1 MEYKIDMNRFGEVRK
16 QVMVKTI
23 PLMLLAGATGIG
35 ISMFGNKD
43 GGNTA
48 AVLPFVI
55 PMSILALGYGLYL
68 GIRRQKELM
77 TSYRLTISGNMI
89 TRVQGNTPTISIYF
103 SEVKQILKGKNGGM
117 VVAGKHPGDVI
128 IIPAQIEHAT
138 ELETELN
145 SIMPV
150 VAAPPLKLLQKY
162 PRLLT
167 IVVLGLMICVFTATN
182 KIVVAV
188 SGIMFVAFFAW
199 AFMLIK
205 KNKNI
210 DGQTKKKLWIA
221 VLPIAAAIARV
232 IAVLAGYH

>member
-1 MEYKIDMNRFGEVRK
+1 MEYRIDMSRFGEVRK

-35 ISMFGNKD
+35 ISLFGNKD
-43 GGNTA
+43 GGSTT

-77 TSYRLTISGNMI
+77 ASYRLTISGNII
-89 TRVQGNTPTISIYF
+89 TREQGNTPTISIYF

-117 VVAGKHPGDVI
+117 VVAGKNPADVI
-128 IIPAQIEHAT
+128 IIPAQIERAT
-138 ELETELN
+138 ELETELS
-145 SIMPV
+145 SIMA
-150 VAAPPLKLLQKY
+150 VATAPPLKLLQKY

-167 IVVLGLMICVFTATN
+167 IIVLGLMVCVFTATN
-182 KIVVAV
+182 KRVVAV

-199 AFMLIK
+199 AFMIIK

-221 VLPIAAAIARV
+221 VLPAAAAIVRV
-232 IAVLAGYH
+232 VAILVGYH

>member
-1 MEYKIDMNRFGEVRK
+1 MSRFGEVRK

-35 ISMFGNKD
+35 ISLFGNKD
-43 GGNTA
+43 GGSTT

-77 TSYRLTISGNMI
+77 ASYRLTISGNII
-89 TRVQGNTPTISIYF
+89 TREQGNTPTISIYF

-117 VVAGKHPGDVI
+117 VVAGKNPADVI
-128 IIPAQIEHAT
+128 IIPAQIERAT
-138 ELETELN
+138 ELETELS
-145 SIMPV
+145 SIMA
-150 VAAPPLKLLQKY
+150 VATAPPLKLLQKY

-167 IVVLGLMICVFTATN
+167 IIVLGLMVCVFTATN

-199 AFMLIK
+199 AFMIIK

-221 VLPIAAAIARV
+221 VLPAAAAIVRV
-232 IAVLAGYH
+232 VAILVGYH